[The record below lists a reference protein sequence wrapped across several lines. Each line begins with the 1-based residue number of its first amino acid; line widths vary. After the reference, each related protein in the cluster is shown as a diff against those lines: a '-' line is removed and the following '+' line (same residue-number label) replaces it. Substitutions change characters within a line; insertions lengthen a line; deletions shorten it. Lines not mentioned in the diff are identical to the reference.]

1 MSELYTVSSEKV
13 KPNPTQVAMRRAT
26 ETGKNGRKLAMS
38 PKIKSDIESL
48 VSSDMLILSADK
60 RANGSLKNLVDKKG
74 REYECA
80 VALVP
85 ASTVLDAAYSAKKAR
100 THRKLIS
107 DKFVAA
113 LPDVIEFGLNIGFQT
128 PTYPNLLGL
137 GFSQNDEFQTAVWEM
152 FLQGKVFHE
161 FFYAGYTKTDWTLGG
176 KTERRKTG
184 RAFDLNL
191 DGINY
196 HSHTLSINHKPL
208 AAGETSYLENK
219 LAYMKRYPNSKKH
232 TAADIRAVRNSLKV
246 VKFWTHCLKTVYQKM
261 FGKSLRIKTKSGLAR
276 FTFQN
281 VSVDEIKNYDA
292 GESKS
297 GIFFEIAKTASYT
310 AKGLDFKELTPEL
323 LHDAE
328 RTFRNKR
335 IINPFGAFR
344 QPVQRQVKTD
354 APSLVN
360 QPTQQPENA
369 QLEKDNTL
377 FDNVL
382 SGEKERLKNYGIR
395 LCSQG
400 LRDTWLNYLKINAPL
415 IIEERRNNLLG
426 RFPHAV
432 FTDLNNKSY
441 YGWQAKKLVKQR
453 EKESKVDYDVSTDS
467 YRQFEMY
474 RLAVYDADEFKRAD
488 DYFNFV
494 QDVRRQRERKKY
506 LKRVF
511 RGVAYSDERY
521 APDVAEMLSDV
532 KAIDYEK

>member
-1 MSELYTVSSEKV
+1 MKTLYTVSGERV
-13 KPNPTQVAMRRAT
+13 KPNATQIAIRRAN
-26 ETGKNGRKLAMS
+26 ETRKNGQKLAMS
-38 PKIKSDIESL
+38 PKIKGDIESL
-48 VSSDMLILSADK
+48 VSSDLCILSSDK

-85 ASTVLDAAYSAKKAR
+85 ASTVLDTAYSAKKAR
-100 THRKLIS
+100 THRKTIS
-107 DKFVAA
+107 DAFGVA
-113 LPDVIEFGLNIGFQT
+113 LPDIIEFGLNINFQT
-128 PTYPNLLGL
+128 PTFPNLLGV
-137 GFSQNDEFQTAVWEM
+137 GFGQNDEFQTAVWEM
-152 FLQGKVFHE
+152 FLQDKVFHE
-161 FFYAGYTKTDWTLGG
+161 FFFAGYAKTDWTLGG

-184 RAFDLNL
+184 RAFDLFL

-196 HSHTLSINHKPL
+196 HLHALSINYKPL
-208 AAGETSYLENK
+208 ASGETGALENR

-232 TAADIRAVRNSLKV
+232 TADDIRAIRNSLKV
-246 VKFWTHCLKTVYQKM
+246 VKAWTKCLKTVYRKM
-261 FGKSLRIKTKSGLAR
+261 FGKPLRIKTKSGLAR

-281 VSVDEIKNYDA
+281 VSIDEIKNYKA

-344 QPVQRQVKTD
+344 QAVQRQPKTVELH
-354 APSLVN
+354 LVN
-360 QPTQQPENA
+360 QPTQQPEIA
-369 QLEKDNTL
+369 QPETDNTL

-382 SGEKERLKNYGIR
+382 RRSNEQIKNYGIR
-395 LCSQG
+395 LCSMG
-400 LRDTWLNYLKINAPL
+400 LRDTWLNYLKVNAPL

-432 FTDLNNKSY
+432 FTDLTDKTY
-441 YGWQAKKLVKQR
+441 YGWRAEKLVKQR
-453 EKESKVDYDVSTDS
+453 AKESLPDYNPATDS
-467 YRQFEMY
+467 YRKFESY
-474 RLAVYDADEFKRAD
+474 RHNLDADEFKAKD
-488 DYFNFV
+488 DYYHFV
-494 QDVRRQRERKKY
+494 NDIRRSRKRKKY

-511 RGVAYSDERY
+511 RGWQSPDERY
-521 APDVAEMLSDV
+521 VPETA
-532 KAIDYEK
+532 

>member
-1 MSELYTVSSEKV
+1 MNKSYTVSDEKV
-13 KPNPTQVAMRRAT
+13 KPNATQIAMRRAN
-26 ETGKNGRKLAMS
+26 ETGKNGQKLAKS

-48 VSSDMLILSADK
+48 VVSDLLILSGDE

-80 VALVP
+80 VALVQ
-85 ASTVLDAAYSAKKAR
+85 ASTVLDTAYSAKKAR
-100 THRKLIS
+100 THRKMIS
-107 DKFVAA
+107 DAFVAA

-128 PTYPNLLGL
+128 PTFPNLLGF
-137 GFSQNDEFQTAVWEM
+137 GFQQNDEYQTAVWEM

-161 FFYAGYTKTDWTLGG
+161 FFYAGYAKTDWTLGG

-196 HSHTLSINHKPL
+196 HLHALSINHKPL
-208 AAGETSYLENK
+208 AAGETGALENR

-232 TAADIRAVRNSLKV
+232 TAADIRAIRNSLKV
-246 VKFWTHCLKTVYQKM
+246 VKFWTHCLKTVYRKM
-261 FGKSLRIKTKSGLAR
+261 FGKPLRIKTKSGLAR

-328 RTFRNKR
+328 KTFRNKR
-335 IINPFGAFR
+335 VINPFGAFR
-344 QPVQRQVKTD
+344 QAVQRKPNAV
-354 APSLVN
+354 APVLVN
-360 QPTQQPENA
+360 QPTQQTENA
-369 QLEKDNTL
+369 QPETDNPL

-382 SGEKERLKNYGIR
+382 SGEKETLKNYGIR

-400 LRDTWLNYLKINAPL
+400 LRDTWLNYLRMNAPM
-415 IIEERRNNLLG
+415 IIEQRRNNLLG

-432 FTDLNNKSY
+432 FTDLTDKSY
-441 YGWQAKKLVKQR
+441 YGWRAEKLIKQR
-453 EKESKVDYDVSTDS
+453 EKESLPDYDADADS
-467 YRQFEMY
+467 YRQFESY
-474 RLAVYDADEFKRAD
+474 QLTYDADEFKTKD
-488 DYFNFV
+488 DYYHFV
-494 QDVRRQRERKKY
+494 NDIRRQRERKKY
-506 LKRVF
+506 LKRVL
-511 RGVAYSDERY
+511 RGCAFPKERY
-521 APDVAEMLSDV
+521 VPQTA
-532 KAIDYEK
+532 

>member
-1 MSELYTVSSEKV
+1 MSKLYTVSSAKV
-13 KPNPTQVAMRRAT
+13 KPNATQIAIRRAGD
-26 ETGKNGRKLAMS
+26 TGKNGQKLAMS
-38 PKIKSDIESL
+38 PKIKEDIESL
-48 VSSDMLILSADK
+48 VSSDMLIFSSDK
-60 RANGSLKNLVDKKG
+60 RANGSLKNLADKRG

-85 ASTVLDAAYSAKKAR
+85 ASTVLDATYSAKKAR
-100 THRKLIS
+100 THRKIIS
-107 DKFVAA
+107 DAFRGA
-113 LPDVIEFGLNIGFQT
+113 LDDIIEFNLNIGFQT
-128 PTYPNLLGL
+128 PTFPNLLGI
-137 GFSQNDEFQTAVWEM
+137 GFEQNDEFQAAVWEM
-152 FLQGKVFHE
+152 FLQDEVFHE
-161 FFYAGYTKTDWTLGG
+161 FFYAGYAKTDWTLGG

-196 HSHTLSINHKPL
+196 HLHALSINYKPL
-208 AAGETSYLENK
+208 AAGETGALENR

-232 TAADIRAVRNSLKV
+232 TADDRRAIRNSLKV
-246 VKFWTHCLKTVYQKM
+246 VKAWTKCLKTVYKKM

-328 RTFRNKR
+328 KTFRNKR
-335 IINPFGAFR
+335 VINPFGAFR
-344 QPVQRQVKTD
+344 QAVQKKSNAG

-360 QPTQQPENA
+360 QPTQQLKNA
-369 QLEKDNTL
+369 QHETDNTL
-377 FDNVL
+377 FDNCL
-382 SGEKERLKNYGIR
+382 SGEKETLKNYGIR

-415 IIEERRNNLLG
+415 IIEKKRNNLLG

-441 YGWQAKKLVKQR
+441 YGWRAEKLIKQK
-453 EKESKVDYDVSTDS
+453 EKESLPDYDAHADS
-467 YRQFEMY
+467 FRQFEMY
-474 RLAVYDADEFKRAD
+474 RLGVYDADEFKRAN
-488 DYFNFV
+488 DYYHFV
-494 QDVRRQRERKKY
+494 NDIRRQRERKKY

-521 APDVAEMLSDV
+521 VPQTT
-532 KAIDYEK
+532 

>member
-1 MSELYTVSSEKV
+1 L
-13 KPNPTQVAMRRAT
+13 
-26 ETGKNGRKLAMS
+26 G
-38 PKIKSDIESL
+38 
-48 VSSDMLILSADK
+48 
-60 RANGSLKNLVDKKG
+60 
-74 REYECA
+74 
-80 VALVP
+80 
-85 ASTVLDAAYSAKKAR
+85 
-100 THRKLIS
+100 
-107 DKFVAA
+107 
-113 LPDVIEFGLNIGFQT
+113 IGFE
-128 PTYPNLLGL
+128 
-137 GFSQNDEFQTAVWEM
+137 QNDEFQAAVWEM
-152 FLQGKVFHE
+152 FLQDEVFHE
-161 FFYAGYTKTDWTLGG
+161 FFYAGYAKTDWTLGG

-196 HSHTLSINHKPL
+196 HLHALSINYKPL
-208 AAGETSYLENK
+208 AAGETGALENR

-232 TAADIRAVRNSLKV
+232 TADDRRAIRNSLKV
-246 VKFWTHCLKTVYQKM
+246 VKAWTKCLKTVYKKM

-328 RTFRNKR
+328 KTFRNKR
-335 IINPFGAFR
+335 VINPFGAFR
-344 QPVQRQVKTD
+344 QAVQKKSNAG

-360 QPTQQPENA
+360 QPTQQLKNA
-369 QLEKDNTL
+369 QHETDNTL
-377 FDNVL
+377 FDNCL
-382 SGEKERLKNYGIR
+382 SGEKETLKNYGIR

-415 IIEERRNNLLG
+415 IIEKKRNNLLG

-441 YGWQAKKLVKQR
+441 YGWRAEKLIKQK
-453 EKESKVDYDVSTDS
+453 EKESLPDYDAHADS
-467 YRQFEMY
+467 FRQFEMY
-474 RLAVYDADEFKRAD
+474 RLGVYDADEFKRAN
-488 DYFNFV
+488 DYYHFV
-494 QDVRRQRERKKY
+494 NDIRRQRERKKY

-521 APDVAEMLSDV
+521 VPQTT
-532 KAIDYEK
+532 

>member
-1 MSELYTVSSEKV
+1 MNTLYTNSGTKV
-13 KPNPTQVAMRRAT
+13 KPNATQIAIRRAN
-26 ETGKNGRKLAMS
+26 ETRANGQKLAMS
-38 PKIKSDIESL
+38 PKIKDDIESL
-48 VSSDMLILSADK
+48 VSSDMLILSADE

-80 VALVP
+80 VALVQ
-85 ASTVLDAAYSAKKAR
+85 ASTVLDTTYSAKKAR

-107 DKFVAA
+107 DAFGVA
-113 LPDVIEFGLNIGFQT
+113 LPDIIEFGLNVGFQT
-128 PTYPNLLGL
+128 PTFPNLLGF
-137 GFSQNDEFQTAVWEM
+137 GFGQNDEYQTEVWEM

-161 FFYAGYTKTDWTLGG
+161 FFYAGYAKTDWTLGG
-176 KTERRKTG
+176 KSKRKREK

-196 HSHTLSINHKPL
+196 HLHALSINYKPL
-208 AAGETSYLENK
+208 AEGETSKLEDRLTRLK
-219 LAYMKRYPNSKKH
+219 AKKTDKTKCESH
-232 TAADIRAVRNSLKV
+232 ITQFYKIEKCLIRNSLKV
-246 VKFWTHCLKTVYQKM
+246 VKAWTKCLKTVHKKM
-261 FGKSLRIKTKSGLAR
+261 FGKPLRIKTKSGLAR

-281 VSVDEIKNYDA
+281 VSVDEIKNYKA
-292 GESKS
+292 GESIS

-335 IINPFGAFR
+335 VINPFGAFR
-344 QPVQRQVKTD
+344 QAVQRQPKAVE
-354 APSLVN
+354 PSLVN
-360 QPTQQPENA
+360 QPTQQPTKA

-382 SGEKERLKNYGIR
+382 SGEKETLKNYGIR

-400 LRDTWLNYLKINAPL
+400 LRDTWLNYLKVNVPL

-432 FTDLNNKSY
+432 FTDLTDKTY
-441 YGWQAKKLVKQR
+441 YGWRAEKLMKQR
-453 EKESKVDYDVSTDS
+453 QKESLPDYDADADTFRKFES
-467 YRQFEMY
+467 YQQTN
-474 RLAVYDADEFKRAD
+474 DADEFKRAD
-488 DYFNFV
+488 DYYHFV
-494 QDVRRQRERKKY
+494 NDIRRSRERKKH

-511 RGVAYSDERY
+511 RGWQNPDERY
-521 APDVAEMLSDV
+521 ALETAL
-532 KAIDYEK
+532 IN